1 MTFRICAVALLL
13 CFNACTPL
21 RPRVSFA
28 PGASLK
34 GYRVFVVAPVADET
48 GERFNL
54 DVGDSLREEITRR
67 LRSHGIT
74 AVRELPTANEGPDDP
89 VPAVIITSALIG
101 FRGIPM
107 WLQVPAR
114 GVTGCELR
122 SELRDHQT
130 GERLGVIV
138 AADLA
143 EEYSPMVMLARC
155 AHDVA
160 DAIDRRLRGERKSQ
174 RS

>member
-1 MTFRICAVALLL
+1 MTLRNSAIALLL
-13 CFNACTPL
+13 CFCACTSI

-34 GYRVFVVAPVADET
+34 GYRVFVVAPVTDET
-48 GERFNL
+48 GARFNL
-54 DVGDSLREEITRR
+54 DVSDSLRQQLARR
-67 LRSHGIT
+67 LRSHGLTVVTEAPEDT
-74 AVRELPTANEGPDDP
+74 AA
-89 VPAVIITSALIG
+89 PAVVISSALVG

-114 GVTGCELR
+114 GTTGCELR
-122 SELRDHQT
+122 SQLRDYQT
-130 GERLGVIV
+130 GRRIGEIV

-143 EEYSPMVMLARC
+143 EEYTPMIVLIQC

-160 DAIDRRLRGERKSQ
+160 DAIDRQLRK
-174 RS
+174 

>member
-1 MTFRICAVALLL
+1 MTFRYSLLALL
-13 CFNACTPL
+13 CFSACTPL

-34 GYRVFVVAPVADET
+34 GYRVFVVGPVADET

-54 DVGDSLREEITRR
+54 DVGDSLREGITRR

-74 AVRELPTANEGPDDP
+74 AVRELPTDTEDP
-89 VPAVIITSALIG
+89 ARSVTITSALIG

-107 WLQVPAR
+107 WLQVPSR

-122 SELRDHQT
+122 SELRDNQT

-143 EEYSPMVMLARC
+143 EEYSPMVLLARC

-160 DAIDRRLRGERKSQ
+160 DAIDRRLRGERKSAG
-174 RS
+174 S